1 MNKNTKYLIL
11 SLLLL
16 TCGFISAVGQN
27 DNDFRIYTKA
37 GVKFDIIKNLSN
49 TTEFELRTKDNT
61 SKVANYRLTTQ
72 FGYKFNK
79 YFSLGAGYSIIGKPS
94 SESTIWSNR
103 YWVDIT
109 GSLPVSK
116 FSFSLRERFQHTIT
130 QGASA
135 LVIRSELKVQYK
147 IDNSIFRP
155 FISVEP
161 HLFLNDISIQ
171 TGSAVI
177 ENVKATPLREI
188 RYNIGTIISINE
200 KNDLQ
205 VYGRFTHNPD
215 FKIKLMN
222 QELPIKNMDQFIL
235 GINYHFKF

>member
-16 TCGFISAVGQN
+16 TCSFISAVGQN

-103 YWVDIT
+103 YWVDAT
-109 GSLPVSK
+109 GSLHASQ
-116 FSFSLRERFQHTIT
+116 FTFSLRERFQQTFSLGT
-130 QGASA
+130 SA
-135 LVIRSELKVQYK
+135 ILLRSEFKVQYK
-147 IDNSIFRP
+147 IENSIFKP
-155 FISVEP
+155 YISCEP
-161 HLFLNDISIQ
+161 HIYLFDSL
-171 TGSAVI
+171 TGIKEV
-177 ENVKATPLREI
+177 RC
-188 RYNIGTIISINE
+188 NIGTNISIN
-200 KNDLQ
+200 KNNDLQ
-205 VYGRFTHNPD
+205 VYGRYTRNFYQGTEPNY
-215 FKIKLMN
+215 
-222 QELPIKNMDQFIL
+222 FIL